1 MSGDEPGPCDHTA
14 VTMRRQRYHYLTRQA
29 DYKQVGKG
37 SLWLLARSFNDAILD
52 RATTEGTISDLLSS
66 GMRLPCKNGTDFIP
80 WAQSVGLI
88 PQN

>member
-1 MSGDEPGPCDHTA
+1 MDLNKWGTA
-14 VTMRRQRYHYLTRQA
+14 IIEEVARNIGQDDGLAVH
-29 DYKQVGKG
+29 G
-37 SLWLLARSFNDAILD
+37 SLWLLARSFNDGILD

-80 WAQSVGLI
+80 WAQSVGRI